1 MQLFVLSMEILLCS
15 LIAVNMR
22 DSFPFQLL
30 VGSEDFDIRVFKE
43 DEIVAEMTE
52 TEVRSAA
59 SESW

>member
-1 MQLFVLSMEILLCS
+1 MEIVLCS
-15 LIAVNMR
+15 LVELKMHHPF
-22 DSFPFQLL
+22 SFQLL

-52 TEVRSAA
+52 TEVRNAT